1 MKISHLGIKLSV
13 AVLLGLILISYTVYW
28 KAISTLSDHMTS
40 LAKVS
45 NHLTNGEIF
54 HSSVHSML
62 MDIADYSSKIRYG
75 EDSQR
80 ADAAIL
86 KLQTYLDHMA
96 GGVAKKMVS
105 EITARMAKEHIVFK
119 DYTEQIIRRENS
131 ITDIKEVQQAQNLFN
146 NIFIEYKKL
155 HHHHNQ
161 MRNDLDTKTQSIR
174 KSIRIILLIQIAIAC
189 IVGLL
194 VIVYLDR
201 MVLKVFDLTE
211 KLALHDK
218 LTGLY
223 NRHGL
228 GRIVSELENPRSGDR
243 KAYGIALLDIDHFK
257 RFNDNYGHPAGD
269 QLLVCL
275 ADVLLKAVRA
285 QDRVIRFGGEEILII
300 LSRTDISGT
309 RQVARKICDIVAGT
323 AFDLKDGKEPKQV
336 TVSIGYAA
344 VSHDGGSFHDL
355 TKIAD
360 ERLYEAKNSGRNRSV
375 GP

>member
-1 MKISHLGIKLSV
+1 
-13 AVLLGLILISYTVYW
+13 
-28 KAISTLSDHMTS
+28 
-40 LAKVS
+40 
-45 NHLTNGEIF
+45 
-54 HSSVHSML
+54 
-62 MDIADYSSKIRYG
+62 
-75 EDSQR
+75 
-80 ADAAIL
+80 
-86 KLQTYLDHMA
+86 
-96 GGVAKKMVS
+96 
-105 EITARMAKEHIVFK
+105 
-119 DYTEQIIRRENS
+119 
-131 ITDIKEVQQAQNLFN
+131 
-146 NIFIEYKKL
+146 
-155 HHHHNQ
+155 